1 MGKIIWMGALSQN
14 CNEDSDEWY
23 ILEVDIQYP
32 ENLHNFHDDLPF
44 LLDRIKIEKVEIL
57 VANLHDKKIHYAYKK
72 LKTSIKSWISI

>member
-1 MGKIIWMGALSQN
+1 MGALSQN
-14 CNEDSDEWY
+14 CNEGSDEWY

-57 VANLHDKKIHYAYKK
+57 VVNLHDKKNI
-72 LKTSIKSWISI
+72 LCI